1 MFKIFTGYA
10 LVEKYHNWKK
20 SHKTDDKTVSRLIR
34 LAIAV
39 VACLLVWCLPVEN
52 WIDGMTLIQK
62 RTLAIFLFAIL
73 MWLFEAVPAWT
84 TSVMVV
90 VLLLFTTSNSSLVF
104 FENSAPEAL
113 GAQTSYNG
121 VFNSQSVQTIG
132 IFYIGVSQRFLNL
145 LRTELLLNVR
155 KPRKSIICTN

>member
-10 LVEKYHNWKK
+10 LVEAYHNWKK
-20 SHKTDDKTVSRLIR
+20 SLKTDDKTVSRLIR
-34 LAIAV
+34 LAIAI
-39 VACLLVWCLPVEN
+39 VAALVVWCLPVEN
-52 WIDGMTLIQK
+52 WIDGMTIIQK

-104 FENSAPEAL
+104 FKNAAP
-113 GAQTSYNG
+113 
-121 VFNSQSVQTIG
+121 
-132 IFYIGVSQRFLNL
+132 
-145 LRTELLLNVR
+145 
-155 KPRKSIICTN
+155 